1 MTKILIQKRSGF
13 LHWAFKTS
21 SEQLEL
27 PQYIDWLHKL
37 DSWSGPHCWGLNGS
51 TRQKFCI
58 PLLPNDAYLGKQ
70 QRYFTRIYFLKELRE
85 MTLSIIFDTLATAIS
100 MGKMELRLIIW
111 VSCLIRFSACI
122 GKLSEKARHSRKGAA
137 SMKKLMHF

>member
-70 QRYFTRIYFLKELRE
+70 QRYFTIYYYLYFRIYFLKELRE

-122 GKLSEKARHSRKGAA
+122 GKLSEKARSPIFQ
-137 SMKKLMHF
+137 KKL